1 MTKEFYERITA
12 PYIRHPRLLKAARI
26 LNMGITVL
34 TVLLYAALLAFL
46 FITKDQRFVR
56 VFLVPAVSFIFVSA
70 IREIIHA
77 KRPYEVLGIK
87 PLIPK
92 NRKGGSFP
100 SRHAYS
106 LYVVAMSFFYV
117 SAPAGITLFALGV
130 VMAYLRVIG
139 GMHFPRDVIAG
150 IIMGVLSGV
159 LGFYII
165 PPLP

>member
-1 MTKEFYERITA
+1 MTKEFYEKITA
-12 PYIRHPRLLKAARI
+12 PYIKHPKLLKAARV
-26 LNMGITVL
+26 LNMGIT
-34 TVLLYAALLAFL
+34 LLMIAAYTALLAFL
-46 FITKDQRFVR
+46 FIMKDQRFVK

-70 IREIIHA
+70 LREIIHA
-77 KRPYEVLGIK
+77 KRPYEVLGIT

-117 SAPAGITLFALGV
+117 CSPVGIAMFALGII
-130 VMAYLRVIG
+130 MAYLRVIG

-150 IIMGVLSGV
+150 VIMGVLSGI